1 MKKLIYIFG
10 ANGQLGRS
18 IYKQLKKKYIVI
30 KYNKKNLDICSNK
43 YYQLKIPKII
53 INCAAYTDV
62 DKSERNKKIANN
74 VNNLALVKLSKFCK
88 KNKIL
93 LIHFSTDFVFD
104 GKIKSCYNEKSKT
117 NPINFYGLS
126 KLRGEEKISKYLDN
140 YFIFRIS
147 WLYSKQKN
155 NFPQIIKLKL
165 QKKKPFSVVN
175 NLYGTP
181 TSCDYISSFI
191 YHNIDKLLNFKKKQR
206 IFHLTNGSK
215 ISKYEFAKKI
225 QNYLK
230 NKDLIFESKYLYSGS
245 LAKRPDNTALAS
257 KFLNKYFKIIN
268 NNWEKDLKKVL

>member
-181 TSCDYISSFI
+181 TSCDYISRFI